1 MKFVEVLVLLLLV
14 FVLAFGS
21 YVLWDNLPTGEAEKG
36 EFNTKFYPSISNGVQ
51 FYPNMRYRQSTIT
64 YYVEGACNE
73 KKARDVE
80 RAFEILDEKT
90 ILSFEKTDLE
100 NAEIRILCS
109 EVAPSTE
116 EQGHFV
122 AGEGGPSQVIN
133 TSIYSVILVGK
144 VSLYRSEKCE
154 EPKVALHEI
163 LHALGFDHND
173 NPNSIM
179 YPTTSCD
186 QTLDQYIIDRIN
198 ELYKL
203 EGLPDL
209 AIGNINA
216 TKEGRYLSFEIGIF
230 NLGLVEAKNST
241 LVLNVGEEEIKRF
254 VLGDLEI
261 GIKKILTVQNVRV
274 PRSFDSVK
282 FVLEG
287 PERELNMDNNIVE
300 VSVS

>member
-36 EFNTKFYPSISNGVQ
+36 EFNTKFYPSIINGVQ